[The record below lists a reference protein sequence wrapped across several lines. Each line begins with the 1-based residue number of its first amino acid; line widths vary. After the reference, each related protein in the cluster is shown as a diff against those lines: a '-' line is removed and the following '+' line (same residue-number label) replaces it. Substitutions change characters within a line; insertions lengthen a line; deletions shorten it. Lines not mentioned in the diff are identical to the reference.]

1 MITIGLTGGSGAGK
15 GVVSKIFMEFGVPSI
30 DTDGVY
36 REIVSYNS
44 SCMKE
49 LREYFG
55 DEIANENGS
64 LNRAVMSEIVFAP
77 GAYDKLNALN
87 RITHKYILEECGIQ
101 LAIFSE
107 SGYKMAIVDAPQL
120 YESGFAG
127 KCEYVIAVLAHPELR
142 IMRIMERD
150 SISRDKALARIEAQK
165 NDDFFESR
173 ADFII
178 YNNGNTDNLRYQIDS
193 IIKEISGETTENGYS
208 DYI

>member
-15 GVVSKIFMEFGVPSI
+15 GLVSEIFSDFGVPSI
-30 DTDGVY
+30 DTDAVY

-44 SCMKE
+44 PCMKE
-49 LREYFG
+49 LREHFG
-55 DEIANENGS
+55 DRIANENGS
-64 LNRAVMSEIVFAP
+64 LNRAAMSEMVFAP
-77 GAYDKLNALN
+77 GAYDELNTLN
-87 RITHKYILEECGIQ
+87 RITHKYILDECRVQ

-120 YESGFAG
+120 YESGFASS
-127 KCEYVIAVLAHPELR
+127 CDHVIAVIAHPELR

-150 SISRDKALARIEAQK
+150 SIDRDRALARIEAQ
-165 NDDFFESR
+165 NSDDFFESH

-178 YNNGNTDNLRYQIDS
+178 YNNGSVDSLRYQIDD
-193 IIKEISGETTENGYS
+193 IIKEISGEKNENGYS

>member
-15 GVVSKIFMEFGVPSI
+15 GVVSKIFMDFGVPSI
-30 DTDGVY
+30 DTDSVY
-36 REIVSYNS
+36 REIVSHNS

-55 DEIANENGS
+55 DEIANEDGS
-64 LNRAVMSEIVFAP
+64 LNRAVMSSIVFAP
-77 GAYDKLNALN
+77 GAYDKLNMLN
-87 RITHKYILEECGIQ
+87 RITHKYILNECAIQ

-120 YESGFAG
+120 YESGFANN
-127 KCEYVIAVLAHPELR
+127 CEYVIAVLAHPELR

-150 SISRDKALARIEAQK
+150 SIDREKAIARIEAQK
-165 NDDFFESR
+165 SDEFFESR
-173 ADFII
+173 ADFVI
-178 YNNGNTDNLRYQIDS
+178 YNNGAVDSLRYQIDD
-193 IIKEISGETTENGYS
+193 IIKKISGETTENGYS